1 MTDPV
6 LAVRDLRIEVAPGRP
21 IVDGVNLDLARGQ
34 VLGLVGESG
43 CGKTSTAL
51 ALLGFFRSGVRL
63 AGGKVVVAGQE
74 VTALP
79 ENERRLVRGRV
90 ISYVP
95 QEPGVALN
103 PSLRIGEQ
111 LRRMVSLHLPSSDTG
126 KVIREAMERVDLP
139 TERGFL
145 RRFPHQLSGGQQQR
159 VTIAIALACH
169 PAVAVLDEP
178 TTGLDVVVQAWL
190 LAGIRR
196 LQSESGLAMVYV
208 SHDLAVVASIAD
220 RIAVIYAGRVVE
232 EGPTRSIID
241 SPRHPYTR
249 GLIAAIPDSRAPR
262 TITGIPG
269 VAASASAWRAG
280 CAFAARCEQ
289 RTERCATEPH
299 MDKAGPAHLVR
310 CFHWTRTP
318 PVGSAAAAAGK
329 ADIHGAPLLEVTN
342 LHAGYAGRG
351 ERVVASSDV
360 SFVVSAGECLALV
373 GESGSGKT
381 TIARCVAGLH
391 APDSGT
397 IRLAGMDLA
406 PLAADRTR
414 EARRRIQIVFQNP
427 YDSLNPR
434 HTIRDAVS
442 RPARFLRGLTG
453 AKLRAEVELLL
464 AQVRLPRAVADRY
477 PAELSGGERQ
487 RVAIAR
493 ALAAGPELLV
503 CDEITSALDVS
514 VQAAVMELIADL
526 RRALGIGVLLISH
539 DLGVVASVAD
549 RLVVL
554 RRGHVREQ
562 GPVRRLLESAKDE
575 YTRQLVLAAPT
586 LVPPGPAPGLPAGS
600 ALPADGM
607 QGQEGAGQLG
617 AAVMTARQ
625 DSADGQEEVGE

>member
-6 LAVRDLRIEVAPGRP
+6 LVARDLRLEVAQGRP
-21 IVDGVNLDLARGQ
+21 ILDGVSLTLGQ
-34 VLGLVGESG
+34 GEVLGLVGESG

-51 ALLGFFRSGVRL
+51 ALLGFFRSGVRFV
-63 AGGKVVVAGQE
+63 GGTVRVAGKE
-74 VTALP
+74 ITALP
-79 ENERRLVRGRV
+79 ENQRRLIRGRV

-111 LRRMVSLHLPSSDTG
+111 LRRMVSLHLPDSDATT
-126 KVIREAMERVDLP
+126 VIRNALERVDLP
-139 TERGFL
+139 PERGFL

-159 VTIAIALACH
+159 VTIAIALACR
-169 PAVAVLDEP
+169 PTLAVLDEP

-190 LAGIRR
+190 LDGIRR
-196 LQSESGLAMVYV
+196 LQSEIGLAMVYV

-220 RIAVIYAGRVVE
+220 RIAVLYAGRIVE

-241 SPRHPYTR
+241 APRHPYTR
-249 GLIAAIPDSRAPR
+249 GLISAIPDSRAPR
-262 TITGIPG
+262 TIAGIPG
-269 VAASASAWRAG
+269 VAASASAWREG
-280 CAFAARCEQ
+280 CAFAERCEQ
-289 RTERCATEPH
+289 RTERCTAEPVLES
-299 MDKAGPAHLVR
+299 AGSGHRVR

-318 PVGSAAAAAGK
+318 PLDSRFVTSARRPDALGT
-329 ADIHGAPLLEVTN
+329 PLLEVRN
-342 LHAGYAGRG
+342 LHAGYVGRG
-351 ERVVASSDV
+351 EHVVASADV
-360 SFVVSAGECLALV
+360 SFFVSAGECVALV

-397 IRLAGMDLA
+397 IKLAGTDLA

-414 EARRRIQIVFQNP
+414 ESRRRIQIVFQNP

-434 HTIRDAVS
+434 HTVRDTVS
-442 RPARFLRGLTG
+442 RPARLLRGLTG
-453 AKLRAEVELLL
+453 AALRAEAEQLL
-464 AQVRLPRAVADRY
+464 AQVRLPRGVSNRY

-493 ALAAGPELLV
+493 ALAAGPDLLV

-554 RRGHVREQ
+554 RKGEVREQ
-562 GPVRRLLESAKDE
+562 GPVRRLLESAEDE

-586 LVPPGPAPGLPAGS
+586 LASTGRVAGEPGGPVLPAAGEPGGPVV
-600 ALPADGM
+600 PA
-607 QGQEGAGQLG
+607 AGG
-617 AAVMTARQ
+617 PEPTGDRA
-625 DSADGQEEVGE
+625 DSELLS

>member
-6 LAVRDLRIEVAPGRP
+6 LVVRDLRIEVGPGRP
-21 IVDGVNLDLARGQ
+21 IIDGVNLQLARGQ

-51 ALLGFFRSGVRL
+51 ALLGFFRSGVRF
-63 AGGKVVVAGQE
+63 AGGQVVVAGQE
-74 VTALP
+74 ITALP
-79 ENERRLVRGRV
+79 ENQRRLVRGRV

-103 PSLRIGEQ
+103 PSLRVGEQ
-111 LRRMVSLHLPSSDTG
+111 LRRMVNLHLPHSDAD
-126 KVIREAMERVDLP
+126 KVIQEAMERVDLP
-139 TERGFL
+139 VERGFL

-178 TTGLDVVVQAWL
+178 TTGLDVIVQAWL

-196 LQSESGLAMVYV
+196 LQAESGLAMVYV
-208 SHDLAVVASIAD
+208 SHDLAVVSSIAD

-241 SPRHPYTR
+241 RPRHPYTR

-262 TITGIPG
+262 AIIGIPG
-269 VAASASAWRAG
+269 VAASASAWRRG
-280 CAFAARCEQ
+280 CAFAGRCEQ
-289 RTERCATEPH
+289 RTDQCAAEPP
-299 MDKAGPAHLVR
+299 MVNAAGEHRVR

-318 PVGSAAAAAGK
+318 PVDTAAATAAGK
-329 ADIHGAPLLEVTN
+329 ANVPGAPLLEVTN
-342 LHAGYAGRG
+342 LHASHVGRG
-351 ERVVASSDV
+351 ERIVAASDV
-360 SFVVSAGECLALV
+360 SFVVPKGECLALV

-391 APDSGT
+391 APDSGK
-397 IRLAGMDLA
+397 IRLAGTELA
-406 PLAADRTR
+406 ALAADRTR
-414 EARRRIQIVFQNP
+414 EARQRIQIVFQNP

-434 HTIRDAVS
+434 HSIRDAVS
-442 RPARFLRGLTG
+442 RPARLLRGLTG

-562 GPVRRLLESAKDE
+562 GPVRQLLESAQDE

-586 LVPPGPAPGLPAGS
+586 LAPADRVPGHALPAGG
-600 ALPADGM
+600 AQRGDG
-607 QGQEGAGQLG
+607 ER
-617 AAVMTARQ
+617 T
-625 DSADGQEEVGE
+625 DSELLS

>member
-6 LAVRDLRIEVAPGRP
+6 LVARDLRIEVGPRRP
-21 IVDGVNLDLARGQ
+21 IVDGIDLEVERGQ

-43 CGKTSTAL
+43 CGKTTTAL

-63 AGGKVVVAGQE
+63 SSGKVVVAGQE
-74 VTALP
+74 ITALP
-79 ENERRLVRGRV
+79 ENQRRLARGRV

-111 LRRMVSLHLPSSDTG
+111 LRRMVRLHLPDADAED
-126 KVIREAMERVDLP
+126 VIRQAMERVDLP
-139 TERGFL
+139 FEPGFL

-159 VTIAIALACH
+159 VTIAIALACR

-178 TTGLDVVVQAWL
+178 TTGLDVIVQAWL

-196 LQSESGLAMVYV
+196 LQSEIGLAMIYV
-208 SHDLAVVASIAD
+208 SHDLAVVSSIAD
-220 RIAVIYAGRVVE
+220 RIAVLYAGRVVE

-241 SPRHPYTR
+241 APRHPYTR
-249 GLIAAIPDSRAPR
+249 GLIAAIPDSRTPR
-262 TITGIPG
+262 AIIGIPG
-269 VAASASAWRAG
+269 VAASASAWREG

-289 RTERCATEPH
+289 RTQRCNAEPQLER
-299 MDKAGPAHLVR
+299 AGEAHRVR

-318 PVGSAAAAAGK
+318 PVPDVRPAAGRS
-329 ADIHGAPLLEVTN
+329 DTPGVPLLEVRN
-342 LHAGYAGRG
+342 LQAGYAGRG

-360 SFVVSAGECLALV
+360 SFSVAAGECLALV

-397 IRLAGMDLA
+397 ILLAGTELA

-434 HTIRDAVS
+434 HTVRDAVS
-442 RPARFLRGLTG
+442 RPARWLRGVTG
-453 AKLRAEVELLL
+453 ATLRTETELLL
-464 AQVRLPRAVADRY
+464 ARVRLPRAVADRY

-493 ALAAGPELLV
+493 ALAAGPDLLV

-514 VQAAVMELIADL
+514 VQAAVLELIADL

-562 GPVRRLLESAKDE
+562 GPVRQLLQSAHDE
-575 YTRQLVLAAPT
+575 YTQQLILAAPALETAGRVPGST
-586 LVPPGPAPGLPAGS
+586 L
-600 ALPADGM
+600 
-607 QGQEGAGQLG
+607 
-617 AAVMTARQ
+617 
-625 DSADGQEEVGE
+625 SADGTQGPDGERAGSELLS

>member
-1 MTDPV
+1 MTDPLLV
-6 LAVRDLRIEVAPGRP
+6 ARDLRLEVGPGRP
-21 IVDGVNLDLARGQ
+21 IVDGVSLELAHGQ

-63 AGGKVVVAGQE
+63 VGGSVIVAGQE
-74 VTALP
+74 ITALP
-79 ENERRLVRGRV
+79 ENQRRLMRGRV

-103 PSLRIGEQ
+103 PSLRVGEQ
-111 LRRMVSLHLPSSDTG
+111 LRRMVSLHLPDSDTDA
-126 KVIREAMERVDLP
+126 VIRAALEGVDLP
-139 TERGFL
+139 RERGFL

-190 LAGIRR
+190 LDGIRR
-196 LQSESGLAMVYV
+196 LQSEIGLAMVYV
-208 SHDLAVVASIAD
+208 SHDLSVVASIAD
-220 RIAVIYAGRVVE
+220 RIAVLYAGRVVE
-232 EGPTRSIID
+232 EGPTRSIIEA
-241 SPRHPYTR
+241 PRHPYTR
-249 GLIAAIPDSRAPR
+249 GLISAIPDSRAPR
-262 TITGIPG
+262 TIAGIPG
-269 VAASASAWRAG
+269 VAASASAWRDG
-280 CAFAARCEQ
+280 CAFAERCEQ
-289 RTERCATEPH
+289 RTERCS
-299 MDKAGPAHLVR
+299 AGPELDSPGAEHRVR

-318 PVGSAAAAAGK
+318 PLDSLTITTARAPEAAGE
-329 ADIHGAPLLEVTN
+329 PMLEVRN

-351 ERVVASSDV
+351 EHVVASSDV
-360 SFVVSAGECLALV
+360 SFFVSAGECVALV

-397 IRLAGMDLA
+397 IRLAGTDLA
-406 PLAADRTR
+406 PLAAGRTR

-434 HTIRDAVS
+434 HTVRDTVS
-442 RPARFLRGLTG
+442 RPARLLRGVTG
-453 AKLRAEVELLL
+453 AALRAEAEQLL
-464 AQVRLPRAVADRY
+464 AQVRLPRALGDRY

-526 RRALGIGVLLISH
+526 RRALGLGVLLISH

-554 RRGHVREQ
+554 RQGKVREQ
-562 GPVRRLLESAKDE
+562 GPVRRLLESPEDE

-586 LVPPGPAPGLPAGS
+586 LASAGGIPGPPPSPA
-600 ALPADGM
+600 LLADGAT
-607 QGQEGAGQLG
+607 EP
-617 AAVMTARQ
+617 TADRA
-625 DSADGQEEVGE
+625 DSELLS

>member
-1 MTDPV
+1 
-6 LAVRDLRIEVAPGRP
+6 
-21 IVDGVNLDLARGQ
+21 

-63 AGGKVVVAGQE
+63 ASGKVVVAGQE
-74 VTALP
+74 ITALP
-79 ENERRLVRGRV
+79 ENQRRLVRGRV

-111 LRRMVSLHLPSSDTG
+111 LRRMVSLHLPDSDAEE
-126 KVIREAMERVDLP
+126 VIRQAMERVDLP
-139 TERGFL
+139 FEPGFL
-145 RRFPHQLSGGQQQR
+145 RRYPHQLSGGQQQR
-159 VTIAIALACH
+159 VTIAIALACR
-169 PAVAVLDEP
+169 PAVAVMDEP
-178 TTGLDVVVQAWL
+178 TTGLDVIVQAWL

-196 LQSESGLAMVYV
+196 LQSEIGLAMIYV
-208 SHDLAVVASIAD
+208 SHDLAVVSSIAD
-220 RIAVIYAGRVVE
+220 RIAVLYAGRVVE

-241 SPRHPYTR
+241 APRHPYTR

-269 VAASASAWRAG
+269 VAASASAWRNG
-280 CAFAARCEQ
+280 CAFAGRCEQ
-289 RTERCATEPH
+289 RTQRCQAEPQLERAAE
-299 MDKAGPAHLVR
+299 AHRVR
-310 CFHWTRTP
+310 CFHWMRTP
-318 PVGSAAAAAGK
+318 PLVAAAAAPVK
-329 ADIHGAPLLEVTN
+329 PNAPGTALLEVRN
-342 LHAGYAGRG
+342 LQAGYAGRG
-351 ERVVASSDV
+351 ERVVAASDV
-360 SFVVSAGECLALV
+360 SFAVSVGECLALV

-391 APDSGT
+391 APDSGA
-397 IRLAGMDLA
+397 IVLAGTELA

-434 HTIRDAVS
+434 HTVRDAVS
-442 RPARFLRGLTG
+442 RPARWLRGLSG
-453 AKLRAEVELLL
+453 AKLRTETELLL

-493 ALAAGPELLV
+493 ALAAGPDLLV

-526 RRALGIGVLLISH
+526 RRTLGIGVLLISH

-562 GPVRRLLESAKDE
+562 GPVRQLLQSAHDE
-575 YTRQLVLAAPT
+575 YTQQLVLAAPT
-586 LVPPGPAPGLPAGS
+586 LDPAGAVPGPPPGS
-600 ALPADGM
+600 ALAAGGVQTPDGVW
-607 QGQEGAGQLG
+607 AGSELL
-617 AAVMTARQ
+617 
-625 DSADGQEEVGE
+625 S